1 MRLLA
6 RNLMTLL
13 LIAVMAMPAVSSPA
27 LRHRHVD
34 GDKSHEHDVATAE
47 LPGHSHGHGSSHSP
61 SPRDCHSA
69 DATTAKHSH
78 DDRVS
83 HSAESPVEHLH
94 VFWFSFQSSL
104 PLSAPERS
112 DSPRPTAN
120 TEQWVPLISEV
131 TLPDAS
137 QVGSQ
142 IPAVDLL
149 TPTELTPR
157 LPSRSEVRPP
167 HESAVALLCDT
178 ARRERSG
185 VLVI

>member
-1 MRLLA
+1 MRLPA
-6 RNLMTLL
+6 HNLVTLL
-13 LIAVMAMPAVSSPA
+13 LIAVMAMPAVSSPV
-27 LRHRHVD
+27 LRHRHAD
-34 GDKSHEHDVATAE
+34 GDKSHQHGAISAE
-47 LPGHSHGHGSSHSP
+47 RHGHSHTHGPRHSHSP
-61 SPRDCHSA
+61 RNRHA
-69 DATTAKHSH
+69 VDATKTKHSH
-78 DDRVS
+78 GDHTS
-83 HSAESPVEHLH
+83 HSAQSPVEHLH
-94 VFWFSFQSSL
+94 VYWLGFAFSM

-112 DSPRPTAN
+112 DSPRPTAS

-137 QVGSQ
+137 QVGSH

-157 LPSRSEVRPP
+157 LPARSEVRPLRQA
-167 HESAVALLCDT
+167 AVALLCDT

>member
-6 RNLMTLL
+6 RNLVTLL

-27 LRHRHVD
+27 LRHRHAD
-34 GDKSHEHDVATAE
+34 GDKSHQHGVATVE
-47 LPGHSHGHGSSHSP
+47 RSQTSGPRHSHSSQHSH
-61 SPRDCHSA
+61 RVE
-69 DATTAKHSH
+69 TVMAKESH
-78 DDRVS
+78 DDRATP
-83 HSAESPVEHLH
+83 SANSPVEHLH
-94 VFWFSFQSSL
+94 VFWFGFQSSL
-104 PLSAPERS
+104 PVSAPERS
-112 DSPRPTAN
+112 DSPRSSAS

-137 QVGSQ
+137 QGGSQ

-157 LPSRSEVRPP
+157 LPVRSEVRPP
-167 HESAVALLCDT
+167 HESVVALLCDT

-185 VLVI
+185 VLVV

>member
-13 LIAVMAMPAVSSPA
+13 LIAVMSMPAVSSPA
-27 LRHRHVD
+27 LRHSHAD
-34 GDKSHEHDVATAE
+34 GDKSHRHGVAAAERHEHG
-47 LPGHSHGHGSSHSP
+47 PRHSHSP
-61 SPRDCHSA
+61 RHRHSA
-69 DATTAKHSH
+69 DATKAKHSH
-78 DDRVS
+78 DGRAS
-83 HSAESPVEHLH
+83 HSAQPPVEHLH
-94 VFWFSFQSSL
+94 VFWFGFQTSL

-112 DSPRPTAN
+112 DSPRPTAS

-137 QVGSQ
+137 QVGSH
-142 IPAVDLL
+142 IPAMVLII
-149 TPTELTPR
+149 PTELTPR
-157 LPSRSEVRPP
+157 LPRHSEVRPLR
-167 HESAVALLCDT
+167 HAAVALLFDT